1 MVLGGFSCHHLHNNQ
16 GLPPCLQVEVVTPEE
31 HMGDVIGDFNTRRGI
46 VGEFLDKHGG
56 LKLLKA
62 EVPLAEMFQ
71 YVSSLRGMTKGKL
84 KLWSGRTG
92 KLLFNGCLEKSFWST
107 PLSMTQPECKMRS
120 GSSALGG

>member
-1 MVLGGFSCHHLHNNQ
+1 MHGPGSFHLHNNQ

-71 YVSSLRGMTKGKL
+71 YVSSLRGMTKGEL
-84 KLWSGRTG
+84 KLWFRRSGLASCFSMAAWKKHVG
-92 KLLFNGCLEKSFWST
+92 ST
-107 PLSMTQPECKMRS
+107 LRGMTQPECKMRS

>member
-1 MVLGGFSCHHLHNNQ
+1 MSVDAVVVPQDHICVKSQVVTSVIPHKTSK
-16 GLPPCLQVEVVTPEE
+16 LPPCLQVEVVTPEE

-71 YVSSLRGMTKGKL
+71 YVSTLRGMTKGECE
-84 KLWSGRTG
+84 LWRGHWVRQVADQRLPGR
-92 KLLFNGCLEKSFWST
+92 NI
-107 PLSMTQPECKMRS
+107 RV
-120 GSSALGG
+120 